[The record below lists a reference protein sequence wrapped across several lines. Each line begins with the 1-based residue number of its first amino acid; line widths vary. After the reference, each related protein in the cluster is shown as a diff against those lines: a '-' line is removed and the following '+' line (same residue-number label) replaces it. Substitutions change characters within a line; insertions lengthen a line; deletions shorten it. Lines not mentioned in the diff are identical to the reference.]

1 MVGVYR
7 TKEMAQL
14 VGVHPNTVRI
24 YEDWGYISP
33 VPRKENGYRIYSDVH
48 LLQMKIAR
56 LLFTCEIV
64 QGDMRNR
71 ARQIVYASGKED
83 FQGALQLTTQYISH
97 LETEYH
103 HAVKA
108 ADVVEKWLRKE
119 SVQGNQTYSRKEVA
133 KLLSVT
139 SEALRN
145 WERNGLISVP
155 RLENGFRVY
164 GEKEVEQLRVIRSLR
179 QAHYSLNAI
188 LRLFSTIKHR
198 GSTVIEILDTPSE
211 SEDIV
216 SVTDRLITSLTLA
229 ITYADDAKKLLV
241 GYLKMDKTTAKR
253 LK

>member
-1 MVGVYR
+1 MYR

-33 VPRKENGYRIYSDVH
+33 VPRKENGYRFYSEVH

-83 FQGALQLTTQYISH
+83 FQGSLQLTTQYISH

-198 GSTVIEILDTPSE
+198 GSAVIEILDTPSE

-216 SVTDRLITSLTLA
+216 SVTDQLITSLTLA
-229 ITYADDAKKLLV
+229 ITYADDAKKLVV
-241 GYLKMDKTTAKR
+241 GYLKMDKTSAKR